1 MERNK
6 FSIEALGWYGAV
18 AIVGAYILVSF
29 NVITVDMLLYQ
40 VLNFT
45 GAIGVVVVSIA
56 KGARQPAVLNVF
68 WALIALVAMVRI
80 FI

>member
-6 FSIEALGWYGAV
+6 LSIEVLGWYGAV

-29 NVITVDMLLYQ
+29 NVITVDTLLYQ
-40 VLNFT
+40 ALNFT
-45 GAIGVVVVSIA
+45 GAIGVVVVSVA
-56 KGARQPAVLNVF
+56 KGARQPAVLNAF
-68 WALIALVAMVRI
+68 WALIALVAMARI